1 MLDIRDKL
9 EEIKSSFQKME
20 AEMSQ
25 PEIVSD
31 MKKYARM
38 MREYKH
44 LKTIMEKY
52 DQWTETQNEIND
64 QKEMLSVEKDSG
76 LIEMIKEELPVLEQK
91 QENLYEELCVL
102 LIPKDPMDEKNAI
115 LEIRA
120 GTGGDEAALF
130 AEEVFRMYSRY
141 SENKGWKT
149 EVMSVSGMEGGG
161 IKEIVVSVSGEDVYR
176 NLKYEGGIHR
186 VQRVPVTESQGRIH
200 TSAISV
206 VVLPEAEDIDEVK
219 IDDKDLKIDVYKS
232 SGAGGQHVNTTDS
245 AVRITHIPTGIVVA
259 MQDERSQIQNRM
271 RAMKV
276 IESKLLQYERGKQ
289 EKELSS
295 KRKSL
300 VGSGDRSEKIRTYN
314 FPQGRVT
321 DHRIKLTLYRLSDI
335 MEGSLDMVIEPLI
348 NYQNALILGKSV
360 DSNSNENPN
369 D

>member
-1 MLDIRDKL
+1 MLDIREKL
-9 EEIKSSFQKME
+9 EEVKRSFQKME
-20 AEMSQ
+20 TEMSQ

-38 MREYKH
+38 MREYKN
-44 LKTIMEKY
+44 LKNIVEKY
-52 DQWTETQNEIND
+52 DEWTETENEISD
-64 QKEMLSVEKDSG
+64 QKEMLAVEKDPG
-76 LIEMIKEELPVLEQK
+76 LIDMIKEELPVLEK
-91 QENLYEELCVL
+91 NLEKLYEELCIL

-161 IKEIVVSVSGEDVYR
+161 IKEIVVSVSGDDVYR
-176 NLKYEGGIHR
+176 NLKYEGGVHR

-206 VVLPEAEDIDEVK
+206 VVLPEAEDIDEVT
-219 IDDKDLKIDVYKS
+219 IDEKDLKIDVYKS

-245 AVRITHIPTGIVVA
+245 AVRITHIPTGIVVS
-259 MQDERSQIQNRM
+259 MQDERSQIQNRI

-276 IESKLLQYERGKQ
+276 LESKILQLEREKQ

-360 DSNSNENPN
+360 DSSSNDSSN

>member
-1 MLDIRDKL
+1 MLDIRKKL
-9 EEIKSSFQKME
+9 QDIKSSFHKME
-20 AEMSQ
+20 KEMSD
-25 PEIVSD
+25 PSIVSDIKKYAKLMKEYKYLKKVIEKYEEWTKVENEIVS
-31 MKKYARM
+31 
-38 MREYKH
+38 
-44 LKTIMEKY
+44 
-52 DQWTETQNEIND
+52 
-64 QKEMLSVEKDSG
+64 QKEMLTVEKESD
-76 LIEMIKEELPVLEQK
+76 LIEMIKEELPVLEEK
-91 QENLYEELCVL
+91 HIKLYEELSVL

-141 SENKGWKT
+141 AENTGWKT
-149 EVMSVSGMEGGG
+149 EVMSVSEMEGGG
-161 IKEIVVSVSGEDVYR
+161 VKEIVVAVKGEDVYGR
-176 NLKYEGGIHR
+176 LKYEGGVHR

-206 VVLPEAEDIDEVK
+206 VVLPEAEDIDEVT
-219 IDDKDLKIDVYKS
+219 IDEKDLKIDVYKS

-245 AVRITHIPTGIVVA
+245 AVRITHLPTGIVVS
-259 MQDERSQIQNRM
+259 MQDERSQIQNRI

-276 IESKLLQYERGKQ
+276 LESKILQLEREKQ

-321 DHRIKLTLYRLSDI
+321 DHRIKLTLYRLSEI
-335 MEGSLDMVIEPLI
+335 MEGSLDMIIDPLI
-348 NYQNALILGKSV
+348 NYQNALILGQSV
-360 DSNSNENPN
+360 EDFANESEG
-369 D
+369 

>member
-1 MLDIRDKL
+1 MLDIREKL
-9 EEIKSSFQKME
+9 EEIKHSFRKME
-20 AEMSQ
+20 KEMSE
-25 PEIVSD
+25 PAIVSD
-31 MKKYARM
+31 MKKYAKLM
-38 MREYKH
+38 KEYKH
-44 LKTIMEKY
+44 LKKIMGKY
-52 DQWTETQNEIND
+52 EEWSKVESEING
-64 QKEMLSVEKDSG
+64 QKEMLATEKDAD
-76 LIEMIKEELPVLEQK
+76 LIDMIREELPALE
-91 QENLYEELCVL
+91 ERERSLYDELCIL
-102 LIPKDPMDEKNAI
+102 LVPKDPMDEKNAI

-141 SENKGWKT
+141 SESMGWKM
-149 EVMSVSGMEGGG
+149 ELMSASEMEGGG
-161 IKEIVVSVSGEDVYR
+161 LKEVVVTIKGEDVYGR
-176 NLKYEGGIHR
+176 LKYEAGIHR

-219 IDDKDLKIDVYKS
+219 IDEKDLKIDVYKS

-245 AVRITHIPTGIVVA
+245 AVRITHLPTGIVVA
-259 MQDERSQIQNRM
+259 MQDERSQIQNRI

-276 IESKLLQYERGKQ
+276 IESKLLQFEREKQ

-335 MEGSLDMVIEPLI
+335 MEGSLDMVIDPLT
-348 NYQNALILGKSV
+348 NYQNALILGQNVEEFSN
-360 DSNSNENPN
+360 DSE